1 MNLNDIPVF
10 DSDEENEMLYIP
22 RRPKR
27 FYERRNYFEI
37 YTEEEFY
44 NHFRLRKDICRHLLQ
59 QIEDDSKS
67 ATDRNNALTPT
78 TKLLLTLRQ
87 FRLYSCKSCNYSY
100 SSI

>member
-22 RRPKR
+22 RRDAQNDFMRGNAIYSTTRRPKR

-44 NHFRLRKDICRHLLQ
+44 NHFRLRKDTCRHLLQ
-59 QIEDDSKS
+59 QIEDDNKS
-67 ATDRNNALTPT
+67 ATDQNNALTPT
-78 TKLLLTLRQ
+78 T
-87 FRLYSCKSCNYSY
+87 CNK
-100 SSI
+100 